1 MFESIG
7 RVSSLSTDVG
17 DILST
22 AFAVDHI
29 QKRAQI
35 LVVEDD
41 LPLASFLGE
50 RLQSKQYSVEVAHDG
65 QVAAEALSNSKY
77 DLLILDLN
85 LPTLDGISL
94 LKKFRPSH
102 PRTPVLV
109 LTGRSRTEDKVASL
123 DAGADDCMNKPFSLL
138 EFSARVRA
146 LLRRTNEPIE
156 AVSTVGDLTIDRR
169 GYGVERAGKKITL
182 SSREFSLLEYLIRNA
197 RRPVTR
203 AELMENVWN
212 QPFDPSTNLVDVYV
226 KYVRDKVDAD
236 FDFKLIRTMRGIGYV
251 LSDE

>member
-1 MFESIG
+1 M
-7 RVSSLSTDVG
+7 STSV
-17 DILST
+17 
-22 AFAVDHI
+22 AVDFME
-29 QKRAQI
+29 KCAQI

-41 LPLASFLGE
+41 LPLASFIGE
-50 RLQSKQYSVEVAHDG
+50 RLQSEQYSVVVAHDG
-65 QVAAEALSNSKY
+65 QIAAEALNNSKY
-77 DLLILDLN
+77 DLMILDLN
-85 LPTLDGISL
+85 LPNLDGISL
-94 LKKFRPSH
+94 LKQFRPSH
-102 PRTPVLV
+102 PRMPVLV
-109 LTGRSRTEDKVASL
+109 LTGRSRTEDRVISL

-146 LLRRTNEPIE
+146 LLRRNYEPIE
-156 AVSTVGDLTIDRR
+156 AISTVGDLTIDRR
-169 GYGVERAGKKITL
+169 GYGVERGGKKISL
-182 SSREFSLLEYLIRNA
+182 SSREFSLLEYLMRNA

-236 FDFKLIRTMRGIGYV
+236 CEFKLIRTMRGIGYV

>member
-1 MFESIG
+1 M
-7 RVSSLSTDVG
+7 
-17 DILST
+17 ST
-22 AFAVDHI
+22 AVAAGFVE
-29 QKRAQI
+29 KSAQI

-50 RLQSKQYSVEVAHDG
+50 RLQSERYAVELAHDG
-65 QVAAEALSNSKY
+65 QVAAEALSKSKY
-77 DLLILDLN
+77 DLMILDLN
-85 LPTLDGISL
+85 LPHIDGLTL
-94 LKKFRPSH
+94 LKQFRPSN
-102 PRTPVLV
+102 RRLPVLV
-109 LTGRSRTEDKVASL
+109 LTGRNRIEDRVLSL
-123 DAGADDCMNKPFSLL
+123 DAGADDCMNKPFSLP

-146 LLRRTNEPIE
+146 LLRRNYEPVEEVTTI
-156 AVSTVGDLTIDRR
+156 VDLTIDRR
-169 GYGVERAGKKITL
+169 VYGVERGGKKINL
-182 SSREFSLLEYLIRNA
+182 SSREFSLLEYLMRNA

-236 FDFKLIRTMRGIGYV
+236 FDFKLIRTMRGVGYV

>member
-1 MFESIG
+1 MWEKWM
-7 RVSSLSTDVG
+7 
-17 DILST
+17 ST
-22 AFAVDHI
+22 AIATGFNEKNV
-29 QKRAQI
+29 QI

-41 LPLASFLGE
+41 LPLASFLGA
-50 RLQSKQYSVEVAHDG
+50 RLQSEQYSVELAHDG
-65 QVAAEALSNSKY
+65 QVAAEALRHSNY
-77 DLLILDLN
+77 DLMVLDLN
-85 LPTLDGISL
+85 IPNIDGLTL
-94 LKKFRPSH
+94 LKQVRPSN
-102 PRTPVLV
+102 PRLPVLV
-109 LTGRSRTEDKVASL
+109 LTGRNRIEDRVLSL
-123 DAGADDCMNKPFSLL
+123 DAGADDCMNKPFSLQ

-146 LLRRTNEPIE
+146 LLRRNYEPVE
-156 AVSTVGDLTIDRR
+156 ATSSVGDLTIDRR
-169 GYGVERAGKKITL
+169 AYAVERGGKKITL
-182 SSREFSLLEYLIRNA
+182 SSREFNLLEYLMRNA

>member
-1 MFESIG
+1 MSAA
-7 RVSSLSTDVG
+7 VSNSFIEKS
-17 DILST
+17 
-22 AFAVDHI
+22 
-29 QKRAQI
+29 AQI

-50 RLQSKQYSVEVAHDG
+50 RLQSEQYSVELAHDG
-65 QVAAEALSNSKY
+65 QIAVEALSHTKY
-77 DLLILDLN
+77 DLMVLDLN
-85 LPTLDGISL
+85 LPGVDGLTL
-94 LKKFRPSH
+94 LKQFRPSN
-102 PRTPVLV
+102 PRMPVLV
-109 LTGRSRTEDKVASL
+109 LTGRTRIEDRVLSL

-146 LLRRTNEPIE
+146 LLRRNNEPVE
-156 AVSTVGDLTIDRR
+156 TVTTICDLTIDRR
-169 GYGVERAGKKITL
+169 AYSVERGGKKINL
-182 SSREFSLLEYLIRNA
+182 SSREFSLLEYLMRNA

-236 FDFKLIRTMRGIGYV
+236 FEFKLIRTMRGIGYV

>member
-1 MFESIG
+1 M
-7 RVSSLSTDVG
+7 
-17 DILST
+17 ST
-22 AFAVDHI
+22 AVAAGFVE
-29 QKRAQI
+29 KSAQI

-50 RLQSKQYSVEVAHDG
+50 RLQSEQYAVELAHDG
-65 QVAAEALSNSKY
+65 QVAAEALSKSKY
-77 DLLILDLN
+77 DLMILDLN
-85 LPTLDGISL
+85 LPHIDGLTL
-94 LKKFRPSH
+94 LKQFRPSN
-102 PRTPVLV
+102 RRLPVLV
-109 LTGRSRTEDKVASL
+109 LTGRNRIEDRVLSL
-123 DAGADDCMNKPFSLL
+123 DAGADDCMNKPFSLP

-146 LLRRTNEPIE
+146 LLRRNYEPVEEVTTI
-156 AVSTVGDLTIDRR
+156 VDLTIDRR
-169 GYGVERAGKKITL
+169 VYGVERGGKKINL
-182 SSREFSLLEYLIRNA
+182 SSREFSLLEYLMRNA

-236 FDFKLIRTMRGIGYV
+236 FDFKLIRTMRGVGYV